1 MGPEII
7 FFSFKS
13 HISRIFMCLGCILI
27 GINHFNHLEQL
38 SWFFISWKWAKKLI
52 NSPKLVIY
60 AALITSFLAPRTLW
74 VLKKCFFGY
83 PRPLTSTWSQKE
95 QHVRTSKFPWLRTQC
110 HTIRSLILLS
120 LRFYL
125 TMTTTLLVF
134 CFPKRY
140 FLQHQK
146 YLSQLKL
153 LNYLSLALQI
163 WIHFLYIVYD
173 AFSASE

>member
-1 MGPEII
+1 MSVFGKFWYKMGPEII

-120 LRFYL
+120 LWSIPFVYSPNLL
-125 TMTTTLLVF
+125 TIFLLF
-134 CFPKRY
+134 W
-140 FLQHQK
+140 L
-146 YLSQLKL
+146 LSTISPIYYHYQL
-153 LNYLSLALQI
+153 SCC
-163 WIHFLYIVYD
+163 
-173 AFSASE
+173 

>member
-1 MGPEII
+1 MTSVSVFGKFWYKMGPEII

-110 HTIRSLILLS
+110 HTIRSSMLLS
-120 LRFYL
+120 LSF
-125 TMTTTLLVF
+125 TIF
-134 CFPKRY
+134 F
-140 FLQHQK
+140 
-146 YLSQLKL
+146 
-153 LNYLSLALQI
+153 N
-163 WIHFLYIVYD
+163 
-173 AFSASE
+173 

>member
-1 MGPEII
+1 MTSVSVFGKFWYKMGPEII

-95 QHVRTSKFPWLRTQC
+95 QHVGTSKFPWLRTQC
-110 HTIRSLILLS
+110 HTIRSLMLLS
-120 LRFYL
+120 LICYHL
-125 TMTTTLLVF
+125 
-134 CFPKRY
+134 
-140 FLQHQK
+140 
-146 YLSQLKL
+146 
-153 LNYLSLALQI
+153 
-163 WIHFLYIVYD
+163 
-173 AFSASE
+173 

>member
-1 MGPEII
+1 MRKLWQTPSGFSKFWYEMSPEII
-7 FFSFKS
+7 FVLLKS
-13 HISRIFMCLGCILI
+13 LVSRILMCVGWIVS

-120 LRFYL
+120 L
-125 TMTTTLLVF
+125 
-134 CFPKRY
+134 
-140 FLQHQK
+140 
-146 YLSQLKL
+146 
-153 LNYLSLALQI
+153 NI
-163 WIHFLYIVYD
+163 N
-173 AFSASE
+173 